1 MSSLEYRGY
10 KVYDDKGVVVVCD
23 VKDFDLA
30 HTFECGQAFRWF
42 RQEDDS
48 FTGIVRDRVINVSKI
63 GNDVLIK
70 NTNLQDFKDLWFD
83 YFDLGR
89 DYKKIKRIISK
100 DIHMKR
106 AVEFGWG
113 MRILRQDFYETLMSF
128 IISANNNVA
137 RIKGI
142 VGALSRLSKKSIAFE
157 GDEYFAFPEPGVVF
171 ENGIE
176 ALLESRMGYRAKY
189 IFESSKMMLE
199 NLVTR
204 EDLMKLNTNDAKKE
218 LMKFCGVGSKV
229 AECVLLFTHTK
240 LDVFPVDVWVKRVM
254 QALYIKEDVSLKY
267 INDYAHDYFGEYC
280 GFAQQYLFY
289 YARAYKVGT

>member
-10 KVYDDKGVVVVCD
+10 KIYDDKGVVVVCD
-23 VKDFDLA
+23 VEDFDLV

-70 NTNLQDFKDLWFD
+70 NTSLQDFKDLWFD

-106 AVEFGWG
+106 AVDFGWG

-157 GDEYFAFPEPGVVF
+157 GNEYFAFPEPRMVV
-171 ENGIE
+171 ENGVE

-267 INDYAHDYFGEYC
+267 INDYAHAYFGEYC